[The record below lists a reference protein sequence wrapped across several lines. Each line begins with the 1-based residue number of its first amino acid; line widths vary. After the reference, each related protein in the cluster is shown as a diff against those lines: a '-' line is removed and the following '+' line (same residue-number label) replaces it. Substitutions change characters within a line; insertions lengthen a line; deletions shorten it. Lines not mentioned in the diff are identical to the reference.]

1 MSDVDA
7 SSGLMQINTGIPV
20 EIVDILQA
28 IVLLF
33 IAADVIVRR
42 LLRIRGAG
50 AGLVELQTV
59 TKSYGEQAA
68 R

>member
-1 MSDVDA
+1 MDLGA
-7 SSGLMQINTGIPV
+7 
-20 EIVDILQA
+20 
-28 IVLLF
+28 
-33 IAADVIVRR
+33 IAAPGAAKGVVRR